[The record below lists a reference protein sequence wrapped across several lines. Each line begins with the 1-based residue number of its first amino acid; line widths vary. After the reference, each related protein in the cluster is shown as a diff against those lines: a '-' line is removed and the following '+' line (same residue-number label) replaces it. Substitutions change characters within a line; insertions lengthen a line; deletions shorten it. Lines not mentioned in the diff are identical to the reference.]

1 MDIKENS
8 NPIGEVQNLPE
19 FNQVVLNLSEKWDE
33 STKEVPTNW
42 LYSWGIKSKV
52 GLSLATGFLLGALDE
67 LIITVDQLLEN
78 GPDKKAT
85 VLSGLDR
92 LYEYV
97 MREALPVWLRPF
109 ATVVK
114 EYIIYSLASYA
125 IDYIVSNYKNG
136 VWRKK

>member
-1 MDIKENS
+1 MDIKQNS
-8 NPIGEVQNLPE
+8 NPIGKAQDLPE
-19 FNQVVLNLSEKWDE
+19 FNETVLVLSERWDE
-33 STKEVPTNW
+33 SIKGISTNW
-42 LYSWGIKSKV
+42 LYSWGIKSKA

-67 LIITVDQLLEN
+67 LIVTVDQLLEN

-85 VLSGLDR
+85 VLAGLDR

-109 ATVVK
+109 ATLIK
-114 EYIIYSLASYA
+114 EYVIYSLASYA

-136 VWRKK
+136 NWRKK